1 MNGIFVLYFLLGA
14 LVYAVIMM
22 CLDDNADI

>member
-1 MNGIFVLYFLLGA
+1 MNGIYVLYFVLCA

-22 CLDDNADI
+22 CLDDNTDI